1 MRELR
6 NNTLSTDQ
14 FTYRDRVYIGE
25 ISDFGHSFQFTQ
37 IYDDSC
43 DRGFTLQSRTGKV
56 ANFYLAETKVV
67 EGDLLYWKLLPTDEA
82 VRANP
87 NLHDVSVRIFND

>member
-1 MRELR
+1 MSELR

-14 FTYRDRVYIGE
+14 FNYKDRVYSAE
-25 ISDFGHSFQFTQ
+25 ISDFGHSFRFTQ

-43 DRGFTLQSRTGKV
+43 DRGFTLQTRTGKV
-56 ANFYLAETKVV
+56 ANFYLAETKVQD
-67 EGDLLYWKLLPTDEA
+67 GDLLYWKLLPTDEA

-87 NLHDVSVRIFND
+87 MLHDASVVIFND